1 MVIPRPICESHMEII
16 SVLYRKFLL
25 KVSSPLLSVLPSQN
39 FMGNVALNWLIL
51 NCPYLFLLFFIFFPI
66 LFSGGFTYF
75 SSFSLSVCIDISWR
89 KFCLWALL
97 LECIEYLLFSLRVV
111 NFFKFVFFLHYLDI
125 FRDENGFHPY
135 SRDGLDSSRF
145 FLPPFASDW
154 FRNGHMDQPEPVRH
168 ERFAEVSWES
178 FSSFWGTLKGAV
190 LSFLL

>member
-1 MVIPRPICESHMEII
+1 MEM
-16 SVLYRKFLL
+16 LHL
-25 KVSSPLLSVLPSQN
+25 
-39 FMGNVALNWLIL
+39 LNWLIL
-51 NCPYLFLLFFIFFPI
+51 NCPYLFSLIFHFFPI

-111 NFFKFVFFLHYLDI
+111 NFFKLFSFYTILTSSEMKTVSI
-125 FRDENGFHPY
+125 PY
-135 SRDGLDSSRF
+135 FRDGLDSSKV
-145 FLPPFASDW
+145 LPTPFASDW

-178 FSSFWGTLKGAV
+178 FSSFWEHLREQC
-190 LSFLL
+190 